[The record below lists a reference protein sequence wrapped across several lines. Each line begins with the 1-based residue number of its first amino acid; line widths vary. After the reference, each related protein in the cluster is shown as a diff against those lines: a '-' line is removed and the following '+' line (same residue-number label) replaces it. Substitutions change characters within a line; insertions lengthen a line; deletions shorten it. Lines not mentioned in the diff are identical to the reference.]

1 MNFAMELE
9 ERRKQVKQMIEELRQ
24 ASAEGLSDESI
35 CELISEYSR
44 NFIGGPL
51 TLIQTKKILPFI
63 KE

>member
-24 ASAEGLSDESI
+24 ASVEGLSDGDI
-35 CELISEYSR
+35 CELIAEHSR
-44 NFIGGPL
+44 DFIGGPL
-51 TLIQTKKILPFI
+51 TLIETKKILPFI